1 MRMLC
6 LFAATAASIFAQLPS
21 PNAAGVSLGH
31 IHLTVPD
38 PAATQKVWADMLG
51 GQTMSAGPLNLV
63 KFPGIFIILTKATP
77 DNSSPS
83 VVNHIAFEVK
93 DYPGLRDK
101 AMAAGLMW
109 RELTPDVQAFLTMP
123 DQVTVEIMENK
134 DLKTAVA
141 FHHIHE
147 SVPDPK
153 AAQQWYIKEFGAG
166 DGSRRN
172 LPAAMIPGGEVDF
185 LSSAGRGGKQ
195 ATPPSGSKG
204 HSIDHIGFEVKDLA
218 ETMKKMEADGV
229 TINRPFTDMTKQIG
243 LKIAFVTDPN
253 GTYIEL
259 TEGLKALGDK

>member
-1 MRMLC
+1 MRLLC
-6 LFAATAASIFAQLPS
+6 LLTASAASLLAQLAA
-21 PNAAGVSLGH
+21 PNGAGVSLGH
-31 IHLTVPD
+31 VHLVVPD
-38 PAATQKVWADMLG
+38 PKATQKTWADVLG
-51 GQTMSAGPLNLV
+51 GQAMNAGPLNMV
-63 KFPGIFIILTKATP
+63 KFPGIFIIVTQGMP
-77 DNSSPS
+77 DNGTPN
-83 VVNHIAFEVK
+83 VVNHIGFEVK
-93 DYPGLRDK
+93 DYPALREK
-101 AMAAGLMW
+101 SMAAGLMW
-109 RELTPDVQAFLTMP
+109 RELTPNVQAFLSMP
-123 DQVTVEIMENK
+123 DSVTVEIMENK
-134 DLKTAVA
+134 NLSTPIA

-195 ATPPSGSKG
+195 APPPAGSKG

-229 TINRPFTDMTKQIG
+229 TINSPTRDMTKQFG

-259 TEGLKALGDK
+259 TEGLKAMGDK

>member
-6 LFAATAASIFAQLPS
+6 LFATAASIFAQLPS

-63 KFPGIFIILTKATP
+63 QVPGIFIILTKATP

-83 VVNHIAFEVK
+83 VVNHFAFEVK

-109 RELTPDVQAFLTMP
+109 RELTPNVQAFLTMP

-218 ETMKKMEADGV
+218 ETVKKMEADGV